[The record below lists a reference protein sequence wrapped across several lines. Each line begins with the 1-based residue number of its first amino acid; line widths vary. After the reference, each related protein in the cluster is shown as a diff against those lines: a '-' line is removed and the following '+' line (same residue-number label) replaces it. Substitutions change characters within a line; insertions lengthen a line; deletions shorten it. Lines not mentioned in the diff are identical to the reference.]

1 MSSRLVALKP
11 RERIRPTPASMSRCF
26 VPGNPAVSIECL
38 IPTGRYV
45 NYFREFVKINFWKSS
60 KTTFQATDCDL
71 HRPVW
76 LYMHQG
82 VTTMAIA
89 WSGQIK
95 PRFVDRT

>member
-11 RERIRPTPASMSRCF
+11 RERIRPTPASMSRRF
-26 VPGNPAVSIECL
+26 VPRNAAGSIECF
-38 IPTGRYV
+38 IPTGWYV
-45 NYFREFVKINFWKSS
+45 NDIREFVKINFWKSS

-89 WSGQIK
+89 LSRQVK
-95 PRFVDRT
+95 PRLED